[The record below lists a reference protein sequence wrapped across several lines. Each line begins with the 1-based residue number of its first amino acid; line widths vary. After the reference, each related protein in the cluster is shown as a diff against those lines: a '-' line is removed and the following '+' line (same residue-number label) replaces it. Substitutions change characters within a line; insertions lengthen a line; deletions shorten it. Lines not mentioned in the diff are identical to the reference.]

1 MNDDPSMEVLAMSIF
16 VPLEDAQTRL
26 QELLDGIH
34 PGEELFL
41 TKDDFIVA
49 RLIKAPARRT
59 EPRPLGAMKGSVL
72 YMAPDFNAP
81 MELVAS
87 PLDPAAPT

>member
-1 MNDDPSMEVLAMSIF
+1 MEGFAMSIF

-41 TKDDFIVA
+41 TKEGHIVA
-49 RLIKAPARRT
+49 RLIKSRPKSGKVR
-59 EPRPLGAMKGSVL
+59 EPGFMKGTVL
-72 YMAPDFNAP
+72 SMAPDFDAP
-81 MELVAS
+81 MDFEEPEA
-87 PLDPAAPT
+87 TRIW